1 VSRRF
6 KTTPDSETVVD
17 GRPQPTQAV
26 CAMGLK
32 SLGIYSPFLVFEY
45 AIARS
50 IAVLPPGPK
59 CFARFTVD
67 GSFVNTSFMLRWSA
81 LFTSSRVTRLLG
93 LVAIIHLCGLFERA
107 PWVGRRSRL
116 YSRRKIP
123 LHLSELL
130 G

>member
-81 LFTSSRVTRLLG
+81 LLTSSRVTRLLG
-93 LVAIIHLCGLFERA
+93 FAIVHLCGIFERA
-107 PWVGRRSRL
+107 SWVRRRSRL
-116 YSRRKIP
+116 YSRREIP